1 MLFKSKLFWISV
13 ILVFWAVAF
22 IAVKYYYDK
31 QYSEPIVIYNSIK
44 SEPRKKQHL
53 SEVATRKTH
62 YNSEEKTATPNPV
75 EEMDATDTEA
85 TNLSENTFTTTHDE
99 FNHRNTAIGQTESS
113 ESEAKTDTTTE
124 TSSTYNAQ
132 HVADLRTRISN
143 VLQERIDL
151 NGLIYELI
159 DFGPQHEEP
168 FALRQELQ
176 KEAKELETTILDLIN
191 EYASYT
197 RDHSPFETGGEFADL
212 LKQNGIVIETAT
224 LTLEEAENLR

>member
-53 SEVATRKTH
+53 SEVATEKTH
-62 YNSEEKTATPNPV
+62 YKSEEKTATIDTV
-75 EEMDATDTEA
+75 KEMDMTDTDATD
-85 TNLSENTFTTTHDE
+85 LSENTLTATHDE
-99 FNHRNTAIGQTESS
+99 SNHRNTAIGQSDNL
-113 ESEAKTDTTTE
+113 ESEAKNDTTTE
-124 TSSTYNAQ
+124 TSATYNAQ

-159 DFGPQHEEP
+159 DVQ
-168 FALRQELQ
+168 
-176 KEAKELETTILDLIN
+176 IN
-191 EYASYT
+191 LA
-197 RDHSPFETGGEFADL
+197 R
-212 LKQNGIVIETAT
+212 
-224 LTLEEAENLR
+224 